1 MKKKINLNLPL
12 TLSIFLHS
20 FILYRTNIVLIDFR
34 LLLVSFVLLE
44 SFHSY
49 GDVTVT
55 RGRASTTC
63 FNDVAAGIRSP
74 T

>member
-1 MKKKINLNLPL
+1 MKKKLKSAIDV
-12 TLSIFLHS
+12 SIFLHS

-34 LLLVSFVLLE
+34 LLLVSLVLLE

-55 RGRASTTC
+55 RGRASTTR
-63 FNDVAAGIRSP
+63 FNDVAAGIRTP